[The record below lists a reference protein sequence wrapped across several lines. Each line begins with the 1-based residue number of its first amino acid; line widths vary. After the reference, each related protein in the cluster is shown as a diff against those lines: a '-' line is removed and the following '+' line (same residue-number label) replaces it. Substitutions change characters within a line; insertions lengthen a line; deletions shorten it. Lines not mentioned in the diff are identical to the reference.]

1 VALGSDRDAR
11 DRLTRREHPDRKLA
25 SAVMAMAPT
34 RVLVVGEHP
43 VILGVVRLAC
53 DALPDVS
60 IVGEVDNA
68 PDAIAA
74 ASALAPDLAVMDL
87 DLADVDGPEL
97 LRFLRAAG
105 FAGHVVAVSER
116 TDGSTVLEAIRQG
129 IDAYLVK
136 PDGLRRIGDA
146 IRRVRNGE
154 RVIDASVEQAAVVEL
169 GRFARQAR
177 ESSQVAN
184 SLTPREGEILKL
196 LAEGLTMR
204 QIGRRLSISPRTVET
219 HLAKLYRKLAVRTR
233 VQAIARGASLG
244 LIELH

>member
-1 VALGSDRDAR
+1 
-11 DRLTRREHPDRKLA
+11 
-25 SAVMAMAPT
+25 M
-34 RVLVVGEHP
+34 
-43 VILGVVRLAC
+43 ILGVVRLAC
-53 DALPDVS
+53 DALADVS
-60 IVGEVDNA
+60 IVAEVDNA
-68 PDAIAA
+68 PDAVAA
-74 ASALAPDLAVMDL
+74 VSALGPDLAVLDL

-97 LRFLRAAG
+97 LRFLRAGG

-116 TDGSTVLEAIRQG
+116 TDGSTVLEAMRQG
-129 IDAYLVK
+129 VDAYLVK

-154 RVIDASVEQAAVVEL
+154 RVIDAAVEQAAVVEL
-169 GRFARQAR
+169 GRFARQVR
-177 ESSQVAN
+177 EGSQVAS

-219 HLAKLYRKLAVRTR
+219 HVAKLYRKLAVRTR
-233 VQAIARGASLG
+233 VQAIAKAASLG